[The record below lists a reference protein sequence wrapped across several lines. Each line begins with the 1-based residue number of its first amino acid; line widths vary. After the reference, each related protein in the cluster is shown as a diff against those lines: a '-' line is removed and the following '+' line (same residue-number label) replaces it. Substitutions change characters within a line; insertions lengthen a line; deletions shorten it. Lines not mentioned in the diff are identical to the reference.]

1 VETRVS
7 TFFIGGEEMPR
18 YKHNYS
24 LKVFEQPFRS
34 PITYKEIEANKK
46 LKEIAIG
53 KELSVISGN
62 SVDHCK
68 RKARDLIEKK
78 LNRVVRSISVG
89 PEGINAVVYA
99 KDYKKSSKV
108 YSDKKLNGVY
118 R

>member
-1 VETRVS
+1 
-7 TFFIGGEEMPR
+7 MPK
-18 YKHNYS
+18 YKYNYE

-46 LKEIAIG
+46 LKVIEVARP
-53 KELSVISGN
+53 LSVISGN
-62 SVDHCK
+62 SIDQCL

-89 PEGINAVVYA
+89 TNAINAVVYA
-99 KDYKKSSKV
+99 KDYKKSTKV